1 MFSQLCYTLV
11 DMLTNTNVISSMIL
25 IIFGLALSIL
35 ASRITKAVR
44 KTSEISSDDKLLLI
58 LRAIG
63 LVFMII
69 GLIIMLLAL
78 ILMG

>member
-1 MFSQLCYTLV
+1 MVSQLCYTIL
-11 DMLTNTNVISSMIL
+11 DMLTNTNVISSLIL
-25 IIFGLALSIL
+25 IVFGLALSIL
-35 ASRITKAVR
+35 AGRITRAVR

-78 ILMG
+78 ILMN

>member
-35 ASRITKAVR
+35 AGRITKAVR
-44 KTSEISSDDKLLLI
+44 KTSEVSSDDKLLLI

-69 GLIIMLLAL
+69 GLVIMLLAL
-78 ILMG
+78 ILIA